1 MRNPILF
8 SVIAVLLSFATFANE
23 QVPGVVIYE
32 NETIHVTFDVPT
44 ISFTKEWDFSRL
56 QARAY
61 FHDANGIKSRVTPVE
76 AKEIQLFI
84 ESVDT
89 IRLVSV
95 LYRGKSGRTFAR
107 LLKEGSIK
115 VYAMEIASSNT
126 TMNNPSHVY
135 GGAPSPGNPAY
146 RASGFTV
153 SGRTPA
159 SGYLLLQKPNEGPDA
174 RAVRLVTAKQ
184 MIEFFKD
191 CPPVVKEIEEQ
202 ELTGTELPVV
212 VDFYFRDCGSKE
224 EE

>member
-1 MRNPILF
+1 MRNSILF
-8 SVIAVLLSFATFANE
+8 SVITILMSFTAISNE

-32 NETIHVTFDVPT
+32 NETINVTFDVPT

-107 LLKEGSIK
+107 LLEEGSIN

-135 GGAPSPGNPAY
+135 GGAPSPGIQP
-146 RASGFTV
+146 TV
-153 SGRTPA
+153 QVDLPCLEER
-159 SGYLLLQKPNEGPDA
+159 LQ
-174 RAVRLVTAKQ
+174 VVTC
-184 MIEFFKD
+184 FFKSQMK
-191 CPPVVKEIEEQ
+191 V
-202 ELTGTELPVV
+202 LTPEPFGW
-212 VDFYFRDCGSKE
+212 
-224 EE
+224 